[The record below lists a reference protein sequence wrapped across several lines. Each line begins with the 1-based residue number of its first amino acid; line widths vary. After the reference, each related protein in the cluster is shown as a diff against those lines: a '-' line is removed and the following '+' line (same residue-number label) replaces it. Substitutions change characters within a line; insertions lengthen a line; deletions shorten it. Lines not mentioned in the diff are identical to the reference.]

1 MYKLRDQ
8 LEQIFDEQ
16 DKLKADIDKAKAEYV
31 QNSGLVS
38 LRRQKLIVAEINKFI
53 DLYCIR
59 EENARCDLN
68 EFCILF
74 AKYIECDIH
83 DIAEILRSFGYIKYE
98 RDCIVNLAWA
108 KPYITGLKLK

>member
-1 MYKLRDQ
+1 MIKLRDQ

-38 LRRQKLIVAEINKFI
+38 LRRQKLIVAEINKFV
-53 DLYCIR
+53 DLCCIR
-59 EENARCDLN
+59 EENARCNLN

-74 AKYIECDIH
+74 SKYVECDIH
-83 DIAEILRSFGYIKYE
+83 DIAEILRSIGYIKYE
-98 RDCIVNLAWA
+98 RASIGCLSWP
-108 KPYITGLKLK
+108 KPYITGLKPK

>member
-1 MYKLRDQ
+1 MVKLRDQ
-8 LEQIFDEQ
+8 LEQILDEQ
-16 DKLKADIDKAKAEYV
+16 DKLKADINKAKAEYV
-31 QNSGLVS
+31 QNSALIS

-74 AKYIECDIH
+74 AKHVECDIH
-83 DIAEILRSFGYIKYE
+83 DLAEILRSVGYIKYE
-98 RDCIVNLAWA
+98 RASIGCLAWA
-108 KPYITGLKLK
+108 KPYIKGFKPK